1 LDDFVKTHLEA
12 NAEEIQLGAHSKEES
27 AMTDWQTYRNG
38 NLRQPWDLE
47 RLVRHRAAKL
57 GYCVHRSRR
66 RKGPDNA
73 GNLML
78 IHKASSTVLLGAGYT
93 ATVEMIPKF
102 MERERM
108 PDAGSP
114 SLSVRM

>member
-1 LDDFVKTHLEA
+1 MLPMTR
-12 NAEEIQLGAHSKEES
+12 GYSKEES
-27 AMTDWQTYRNG
+27 AMTGWQTHRNG
-38 NLRQPWDLE
+38 NPRQPWDLE
-47 RLVRHRAAKL
+47 RLARHHAAKL
-57 GYCVHRSRR
+57 GYRVHRSRR

-93 ATVEMIPKF
+93 ATVEMILTF

-108 PDAGSP
+108 HSSTAPGHGQIQIRPRGVIP
-114 SLSVRM
+114 SRS